1 MKHLKNFIK
10 KIPLTQQL
18 FLMVVALSIFL
29 VSFFFG
35 FMTYSVDTFV
45 DAQMFNIIHQNQ
57 KGVIENYLL
66 GKTGTSLFGVEVSS
80 MVHII
85 YTQDSVP
92 LISTNVNLDE
102 TYPGI
107 STTIEKN
114 LTLLPSHT
122 VHDFRYDKSSLV
134 SMQKINESTKIVT
147 IMPIEYHN
155 EYKTSLLNTFVYIIL
170 MVIGGVFLLLLYW
183 VSSII
188 HPLNQ
193 IKEYIEKRKDH
204 QEAEL
209 NIDRQDEIGELA
221 QVLIEMQDELT
232 LQQAQKEEMLQN
244 ISHDLKTPVA
254 TIKSY
259 SEAIKDGIYPYETL
273 EKSVDVIIE
282 HAERLEKKIYNLL
295 MLNRMD
301 YMTHEKID
309 RDEVVHLEPIIQ
321 QVILSNK
328 LIRPEIEITY
338 EAQGDAFNGQEEP
351 WRVVIENLLDN
362 AIRYAKSKVEIEVKD
377 HFFTIYNDGE
387 QVSQKRIDTFF
398 QPYEMGDKGQF
409 GLGLAIVNRVV
420 TNYHYQIAGVNQKQ
434 GIKFIIN
441 RKEATNAKH

>member
-1 MKHLKNFIK
+1 MKHIKNFIK

-18 FLMVVALSIFL
+18 FLMVVSLSIFL

-45 DAQMFNIIHQNQ
+45 EAQMYNVIHQNQ
-57 KGVIENYLL
+57 KSVVENYLL
-66 GKTGTSLFGVEVSS
+66 GKTGASLFGVEVSD

-85 YTQDSVP
+85 YSETDVP
-92 LISTNVNLDE
+92 MISTNINLE
-102 TYPGI
+102 EMYPGI
-107 STTIEKN
+107 SDTIEQN
-114 LTLLPSHT
+114 LETLT
-122 VHDFRYDKSSLV
+122 DDAVVDFRYNKSSLI
-134 SMQKINESTKIVT
+134 SMREINANTKVVT

-155 EYKTSLLNTFVYIIL
+155 EYKTGLLNTFVYIIL
-170 MVIGGVFLLLLYW
+170 MVIGGVFLFLLYW
-183 VSSII
+183 VGTII

-193 IKEYIEKRKDH
+193 IKEYIEKRKNN
-204 QEAEL
+204 QPAEL
-209 NIDRQDEIGELA
+209 KIDRQDEIGELA
-221 QVLIEMQDELT
+221 TVLIEMQDELAF
-232 LQQAQKEEMLQN
+232 QQAQKEEMLQN

-309 RDEVVHLEPIIQ
+309 TDEIIHMEGILQ

-328 LIRPEIEITY
+328 LIRPEIDISYTAESDT
-338 EAQGDAFNGQEEP
+338 FFGQEEP

-362 AIRYAKSKVEIEVKD
+362 AIRYADTKVVIELKD
-377 HFFTIYNDGE
+377 HYLSVYNDGE
-387 QVSQKRIDTFF
+387 KVSQKRIDTFF

-420 TNYHYQIAGVNQKQ
+420 TNYNYQIEAINQDK

-441 RKEATNAKH
+441 RKEA